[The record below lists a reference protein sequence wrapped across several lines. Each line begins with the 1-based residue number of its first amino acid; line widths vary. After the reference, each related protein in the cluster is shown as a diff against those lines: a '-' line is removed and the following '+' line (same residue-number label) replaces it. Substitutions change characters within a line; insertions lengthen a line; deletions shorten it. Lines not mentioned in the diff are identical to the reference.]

1 MISRPVAPRS
11 RFAPRRARKAAAIVL
26 SMVALAACGL
36 AAPDRSGV
44 SISPPPTAAPAAA
57 APPTSAAPAAAATTI
72 TGAATD
78 LPLYFVRDGKLGV
91 ARRPFA
97 VDTTLADRALA
108 ALLAGP
114 TPAEQKAGLTSAI
127 PTLSRIRGTKLMGD
141 VFVVDLAGSFAAL
154 GPQFSGQQRVAQIVY
169 TLTVFPVKVLFQI
182 DGQPARAV
190 GGFLLPDHP
199 LTRDDLVDWA
209 PPILL
214 ESIGP
219 DEVLTPATVI
229 SGSTASANTNV
240 GVRVTN
246 GAGQVLFE
254 GSTRSEDGRGPRHSF
269 TTSALFPAPA
279 PGPGTLTLWDATP
292 GVTPLVITVPV
303 QLA

>member
-1 MISRPVAPRS
+1 VT
-11 RFAPRRARKAAAIVL
+11 V
-26 SMVALAACGL
+26 
-36 AAPDRSGV
+36 GV
-44 SISPPPTAAPAAA
+44 VPAPPTSTAPA
-57 APPTSAAPAAAATTI
+57 TSAAPAPAQAI

-97 VDTTLADRALA
+97 VDMTLADRALA

-114 TPAEQKAGLTSAI
+114 TPAEVKAGLTSAI
-127 PTLSRIRGTKLMGD
+127 PSLSRIRGTKLVGD

-154 GPQFSGQQRVAQIVY
+154 GPQFSGQQRVAQIVF

-199 LTRDDLVDWA
+199 LGRDDLAEWA

-214 ESIGP
+214 ESVGP

-229 SGSTASANTNV
+229 SGSTSTANTDV

-246 GAGQVLFE
+246 GTGQVLFE
-254 GSTRSEDGRGPRHSF
+254 GTTRSADGRGPRHTF
-269 TTSALFPAPA
+269 TTSALFAAPS

-303 QLA
+303 KLA